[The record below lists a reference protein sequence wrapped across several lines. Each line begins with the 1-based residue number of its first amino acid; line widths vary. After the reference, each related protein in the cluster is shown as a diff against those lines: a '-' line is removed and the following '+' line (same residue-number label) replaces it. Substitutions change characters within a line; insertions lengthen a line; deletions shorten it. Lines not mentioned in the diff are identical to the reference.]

1 MENLILSQSI
11 PIFFWKTNFL
21 HLLEKG
27 KMPLFRHDFC
37 TVAVFL
43 MLSRAN
49 KLIRALVGARIYVWK
64 LYWFMF
70 FLKELQKASLGR
82 YEQPTLNL

>member
-27 KMPLFRHDFC
+27 KMPHFRHDFC
-37 TVAVFL
+37 TVAVFF
-43 MLSRAN
+43 MLSRTN

-70 FLKELQKASLGR
+70 LLKELQKASLGR